1 MDVGKAV
8 EKDTNRKSSSKKKLK
23 ELEDYDQR
31 CKFRVKKKMV
41 NSSPVWLQPHTQ
53 CDTEEI

>member
-31 CKFRVKKKMV
+31 CKFRVKKR
-41 NSSPVWLQPHTQ
+41 WLILALFGYSRTQ

>member
-31 CKFRVKKKMV
+31 CKFRVKKK
-41 NSSPVWLQPHTQ
+41 
-53 CDTEEI
+53 DG